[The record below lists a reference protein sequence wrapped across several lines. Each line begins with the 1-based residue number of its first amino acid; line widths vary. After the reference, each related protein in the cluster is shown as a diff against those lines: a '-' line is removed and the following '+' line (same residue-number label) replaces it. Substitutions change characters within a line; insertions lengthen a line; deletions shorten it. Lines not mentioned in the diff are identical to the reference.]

1 MGITWRYHDRMSGT
15 QTLIQILKTE
25 LKAAG
30 VTYATLA
37 TELGMAESSV
47 KRMFA
52 KGDMP
57 LVRLDEICRVLKM
70 DFTELAR
77 QVAAQAPMVKAL
89 TEAQEQAVVAD
100 RRLLLVAICCMSQW
114 TVAQMQSFYTLSEAE
129 LIRYLVALDRL
140 DIIELR
146 PGNRYRL
153 KLAKGFRWRPDG
165 PVMRYFR
172 GSVVGDFYE
181 GGFDGEGELLM
192 LVHGSIAKTQ
202 AAHLVERLERL
213 GQDFAQQGLLDQ
225 KLPESQRA
233 SYTLIVGMRSW
244 LFAAFRDL
252 QRG

>member
-1 MGITWRYHDRMSGT
+1 MSGT

-37 TELGMAESSV
+37 AELGMAESSV

-114 TVAQMQSFYTLSEAE
+114 TVAQMQLFYTLSEAE

-146 PGNRYRL
+146 PGDRYRL

-172 GSVVGDFYE
+172 GSVVGDFYD